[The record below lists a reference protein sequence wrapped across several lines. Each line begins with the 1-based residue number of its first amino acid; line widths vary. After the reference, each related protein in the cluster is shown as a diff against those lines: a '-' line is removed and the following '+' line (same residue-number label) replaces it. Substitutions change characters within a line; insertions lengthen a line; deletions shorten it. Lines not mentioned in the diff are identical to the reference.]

1 MAHHCASDRY
11 EGLNSDGFYN
21 GACPLRT
28 PLVDKSANQPTVPGV
43 NPGGVLHRPQSRYHV
58 TEMRLDPIRGR
69 ECRRECKGLI
79 ATSRH
84 KSI

>member
-11 EGLNSDGFYN
+11 EGLNSDVFNN
-21 GACPLRT
+21 GCPVRT

-58 TEMRLDPIRGR
+58 TEMRLDPTGGENADENARG
-69 ECRRECKGLI
+69 L
-79 ATSRH
+79 
-84 KSI
+84 